1 MTRICLI
8 GEAMVELSGSQ
19 ASGWAVG
26 HGGDTLNTAIHL
38 ARMGHD
44 VAYATALGDDAFS
57 AQLRTAWAAEGLD
70 LSPTITAQGAMP
82 GLYAIQTDAAG
93 ERSFSYWRSDS
104 AARRMFDLP
113 DTDRLVALAGA
124 ADVLAYSLITLAIL
138 PPAARERLFALC
150 TDVRARGGRI
160 VFDGNYRP
168 RLWPDAA
175 TARAAR
181 DRAIACCDIG
191 LPTLADEAEMGE
203 RDDAVH
209 AADRWR
215 ALGCAE
221 PVVKLGAEGALVDG
235 RAIAPP
241 AAVAVVDS
249 SGAGD
254 AFNAG
259 YLSARLGGALPV
271 DAALAG
277 HRLAGWAIG
286 HAGAIPARTPDA
298 PY

>member
-8 GEAMVELSGSQ
+8 GEGMVELSGGP
-19 ASGWAVG
+19 ARGWAVG
-26 HGGDTLNTAIHL
+26 HGGDTLNTGIHL

-57 AQLRTAWAAEGLD
+57 AGLRDSWAAEGLD
-70 LSPTITAQGAMP
+70 LTPTLTAAGRMP
-82 GLYAIQTDAAG
+82 GLYAIQTDDAG
-93 ERSFSYWRSDS
+93 ERSFAYWRGES
-104 AARRMFDLP
+104 AARSMFDLP
-113 DTDRLVALAGA
+113 DSDRLIAQAGA
-124 ADVLAYSLITLAIL
+124 ADLLVYSLITLAIL
-138 PPAARERLFALC
+138 SAEGRGRLFSLC
-150 TDVRARGGRI
+150 DAVRARGGR
-160 VFDGNYRP
+160 VAFDGNYRP

-181 DRAIACCDIG
+181 DAAIARCDIG
-191 LPTLADEAEMGE
+191 LPTLADEVEMGE
-203 RDDAVH
+203 ADDA
-209 AADRWR
+209 AATAARWS

-221 PVVKLGAEGALVDG
+221 PVVKLGVEGCLVAG
-235 RAIAPP
+235 QTVPPP
-241 AAVAVVDS
+241 ARVTVVDS

-259 YLSARLGGALPV
+259 YLSARIGGAVPV
-271 DAALAG
+271 EAALAG

-286 HAGAIPARTPDA
+286 HAGAIPARKDDA